1 MNDLEALANAY
12 GTDKG
17 SKNTRITKHHR
28 YTDLYYLLLNHQR
41 HAPLV
46 VIEVGAQAVGGPEQN
61 ADWAPI
67 SDLPSA
73 RMWAEFLPHAEIHVI
88 DIRPL
93 ADGVALPASVHFHQA
108 DSGDRATFEALVG
121 ALPNAA
127 DLIIDDGSH
136 ASLHQLNTLLSL
148 WERLKPGGTYIVED
162 LHWQPDAV
170 EEAHPHHK
178 FTQFL
183 DEGYDAPLSPFEQV
197 RCARIRQEASYAAYF
212 PSFVPERPCERKV
225 LVLQKAPVAEDA
237 LTICAAF
244 DSAHAEPALIS
255 LTSYHRRAGVA
266 CRFVLCV
273 DETVSEA
280 MLEPFYTLLPDLTVT
295 RVTTAQVAE
304 TYLQSTSSFHGTFNA
319 AVFYRFEL
327 FASPHLSGRCL
338 YVDTDT
344 LCLAPLGELLQI
356 SLDEA
361 GALLAACSVGR
372 SMTEQYVAL
381 ELAHPYAY
389 FNAGVLLF
397 DAQTMRAAMTPARAA
412 DLLRENGSKYYY
424 ADQCLLNHAARGRVH
439 WLDKRY
445 NLVSWMH
452 DGKKTPANP
461 FSTSDSFHP
470 ERIQETA
477 AIVHFA
483 GARKPWDASASV
495 AAWTRAAWDDAAA
508 ACYSALATSRE
519 KEDRR

>member
-17 SKNTRITKHHR
+17 SKDTRITRHHR
-28 YTDLYYLLLNHQR
+28 YTDLYFLLLNHQR

-61 ADWAPI
+61 GEWAPI

-73 RMWAEFLPHAEIHVI
+73 RMWAAFLPHAEIHVV

-93 ADGVALPASVHFHQA
+93 ADGVSLPASVHFHQA
-108 DSGDRATFEALVG
+108 DSGDRGTFDALVG
-121 ALPNAA
+121 ALPSAA

-136 ASLHQLNTLLSL
+136 ASLHQLNNLLSL

-178 FTQFL
+178 FTHFL
-183 DEGYDAPLSPFEQV
+183 DEEYDAPLSPYEQI
-197 RCARIRQEASYAAYF
+197 RCARIREEACYAAYF
-212 PSFVPERPCERKV
+212 PSFVPERPCDRKV
-225 LVLQKAPVAEDA
+225 LVLQKAPVAEEV

-244 DSAHAEPALIS
+244 DAAHAEPALIS
-255 LTSYHRRAGVA
+255 LSSYHRMAGVT
-266 CRFVLCV
+266 CRYVLCV

-304 TYLQSTSSFHGTFNA
+304 TYLQSTSSFHDAFNA
-319 AVFYRFEL
+319 ATFYRFEL
-327 FASPHLSGRCL
+327 FASAHLSGRCL

-344 LCLAPLGELLQI
+344 LCLAPLSELLEI
-356 SLDEA
+356 SLSDTD
-361 GALLAACSVGR
+361 ALFAASSVGR
-372 SMTEQYVAL
+372 PMTEQYVAL

-397 DAQTMRAAMTPARAA
+397 DAETAREALSPARAA

-452 DGKKTPANP
+452 EAKKAPANP
-461 FSTSDSFHP
+461 FSTSDSFNP
-470 ERIQETA
+470 DRVRETA
-477 AIVHFA
+477 AIVHYT
-483 GARKPWDASASV
+483 GARKPWDAAAPV
-495 AAWTRAAWDDAAA
+495 AEWTRAAWQAADAE
-508 ACYSALATSRE
+508 CSRALAASRE
-519 KEDRR
+519 K